1 MKDKL
6 KTFLKKVK
14 DFLRNPKTK
23 RTFTMVVIII
33 VLLIGLYSC
42 FALCNTYDPSAQT
55 LTVYAD
61 ETEEENDHIIFTVGL
76 DHMPFISNAN
86 IQGDIS
92 PIMMPYV
99 EFYYDLRLQ
108 GITKFRGNIINP
120 PPYVDSGNYQLYND
134 SFHYESGEWV
144 NIRPDTLTPD
154 YNINDRIYLKC
165 EMLVSNNGRQENPI
179 GAIGLTMTKIKFPV
193 HIGFPNSL
201 IQQDPQTLAYYLYM
215 PVGFNKSTENT
226 VTNGRDGYYSHTQLF
241 DSTTHTYFFNLSW
254 YYAGTEFIW
263 EEVQFQNLG
272 TTWFNAVNY
281 SYFDGYTNNA
291 NVYLN
296 GWYTTPNG
304 EFYRDLQNFLCLSPI
319 SLKTNKSV
327 YPLIGNSA
335 EISEVSFQYGYNQ
348 GVADTT
354 NDLNATYSVE
364 LKNAYDRGLEY
375 GKQLNITAAMVEENP
390 ELLAILTQQISAEVK
405 EEAYNRG
412 KADGQLATASASYKR
427 GYNDGLKDGGHNI
440 FGSIANTVNGLISTP
455 IGEGLTLGTLWSIG
469 VVCIA
474 LRALLGVFFG
484 A

>member
-55 LTVYAD
+55 LVVYAD
-61 ETEEENDHIIFTVGL
+61 ETEEENDYIIFTVGL
-76 DHMPFISNAN
+76 DHMPYLQNGS
-86 IQGDIS
+86 IQGTIT
-92 PIMMPYV
+92 PILMPYV

-108 GITKFRGNIINP
+108 GITKFRGNVITP
-120 PPYVDSGNYQLYND
+120 PTQGSLLYNE
-134 SFHYESGEWV
+134 SFYYSPGEWV
-144 NIRPDTLTPD
+144 DVRPETLTPN
-154 YNINDRIYLKC
+154 YNINQLTYTTC
-165 EMLVSNNGRQENPI
+165 QMLVANDSRAYWTDGSVGI
-179 GAIGLTMTKIKFPV
+179 TMTKIKFPV
-193 HIGFPNSL
+193 LVRFKQSL
-201 IQQDPQTLAYYLYM
+201 ILQDPQSLAYYFSM
-215 PVGFNKSTENT
+215 PIGFNTSSENT
-226 VTNGRDGYYSHTQLF
+226 VTNGRDGFYSHTQLY
-241 DSTTHTYFFNLSW
+241 DSTTNTYFIGLDW
-254 YYAGTEFIW
+254 YYAGTQFQW
-263 EEVQFQNLG
+263 ETVQFLALG
-272 TTWFNAVNY
+272 SSWFDAYNFNFYDSYTNSFGVFLDGWY
-281 SYFDGYTNNA
+281 SGQDGY
-291 NVYLN
+291 
-296 GWYTTPNG
+296 
-304 EFYRDLQNFLCLSPI
+304 FYDDLELFTCLSPI
-319 SLKTNKSV
+319 GLKTIKSV

-354 NDLNATYSVE
+354 KDLNATYSIE
-364 LKNAYDRGLEY
+364 IKNAYDRGVAY
-375 GKQLNITAAMVEENP
+375 GKELNITAAMVEENP
-390 ELLAILTQQISAEVK
+390 ELLAILTQQISNEVK